1 MTQPISPGV
10 TFTNRTALFATD
22 RRGRQEQYRKG
33 HVSQAPELFNG
44 KGVTDDPAW
53 ETYWKAKNGIRLT
66 GMPAF
71 KETLNDTQIWQ
82 VSVLLANADKI
93 SPAVKAALATT
104 PAAQPSPLPAAAPQK
119 SESRLG
125 TGFSD
130 GCINQ

>member
-1 MTQPISPGV
+1 
-10 TFTNRTALFATD
+10 L
-22 RRGRQEQYRKG
+22 
-33 HVSQAPELFNG
+33 NG

-93 SPAVKAALATT
+93 SPAVKTALASAAAASAT
-104 PAAQPSPLPAAAPQK
+104 PATIPVK
-119 SESRLG
+119 K
-125 TGFSD
+125 
-130 GCINQ
+130 